1 MLGGKVTILVA
12 DILKLS
18 SFWVDD
24 LHIASEI
31 FVPIDPRKVTEGL
44 VGNLCHIKLVVAN
57 SEEIIIYVLKDC
69 IGD

>member
-12 DILKLS
+12 DKLKLS

-57 SEEIIIYVLKDC
+57 SEEIIIHVLKDC

>member
-1 MLGGKVTILVA
+1 MLRGKVAILVA
-12 DILKLS
+12 NILKLT

-31 FVPIDPRKVTEGL
+31 FVPIDLRKVTKSL
-44 VGNLCHIKLVVAN
+44 VGNLRHIKLVVAN
-57 SEEIIIYVLKDC
+57 SEEIIIHVLKDC